1 MYITGTID
9 IDVASQTTFNYT
21 LTLPNG
27 AINIVALGTIIV
39 SPKASLEVV
48 SGELNQNSCIGEAI
62 TPIVFQIDGP
72 SPNATVTGLPPGVE
86 AILSGNTL
94 TISRYV
100 FMP

>member
-1 MYITGTID
+1 MAAKLGTID

-48 SGELNQNSCIGEAI
+48 SGELNQNS
-62 TPIVFQIDGP
+62 
-72 SPNATVTGLPPGVE
+72 
-86 AILSGNTL
+86 
-94 TISRYV
+94 
-100 FMP
+100 